1 MNATNQIAP
10 QEPLRGR
17 HWWSRVWWFYVD
29 GFRAMTV
36 GRTLWLII
44 AIKVVVF
51 FVIIRW
57 IFFPDFLAG
66 KADTEEGKADYVRR
80 ELVRRDA
87 PANPEPAEN
96 PDNDREL
103 NETNNH

>member
-1 MNATNQIAP
+1 MEDVEHTNSNT
-10 QEPLRGR
+10 ESLRGR

-29 GFRAMTV
+29 GFRSMTV

-51 FVIIRW
+51 FLIIRW

-66 KADTEEGKADYVRR
+66 KADTDEGKADYVRR
-80 ELVRRDA
+80 ELVRPSA
-87 PANPEPAEN
+87 PDGHVNPAQPEN
-96 PDNDREL
+96 PSD
-103 NETNNH
+103 ETNN